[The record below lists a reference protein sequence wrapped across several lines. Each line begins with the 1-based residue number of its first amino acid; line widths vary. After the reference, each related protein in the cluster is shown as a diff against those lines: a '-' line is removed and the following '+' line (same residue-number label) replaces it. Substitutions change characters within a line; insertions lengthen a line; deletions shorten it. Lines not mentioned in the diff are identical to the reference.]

1 MEYERYISEGILE
14 KHFLGFATPE
24 EEAELQVHLNIFP
37 ELQTE
42 MEAVERRI
50 EKAAF
55 KDAVL
60 PPAHIKTSLMQHI
73 AEESKK
79 EQNYYSYKVNYNN
92 VKDPSGDDKMHVHIG
107 WKIVLIVLLSMI
119 ALSLLAAI
127 VFYMAAL
134 QK

>member
-1 MEYERYISEGILE
+1 MEYERYISDGILE
-14 KHFLGFATPE
+14 RYFLGFATPE

-55 KDAVL
+55 KDAIL
-60 PPAHIKTSLMQHI
+60 PPAHIKTSLMNRI
-73 AEESKK
+73 AEETVT
-79 EQNYYSYKVNYNN
+79 EQRHSYRVNYSN
-92 VKDPSGDDKMHVHIG
+92 VKAPSTDDKMHVHIG

-127 VFYMAAL
+127 VFYMAAS

>member
-1 MEYERYISEGILE
+1 MEYERYISDGILE
-14 KHFLGFATPE
+14 RYFLGFATPE
-24 EEAELQVHLNIFP
+24 EEAELQVHMNIFP

-60 PPAHIKTSLMQHI
+60 PPAHIKSTLMQRI
-73 AEESKK
+73 AEESVT
-79 EQNYYSYKVNYNN
+79 EQRYSYN
-92 VKDPSGDDKMHVHIG
+92 VKYSHVKAPSGDDRMHVHIG

-127 VFYMAAL
+127 VFYMAAI

>member
-1 MEYERYISEGILE
+1 MEYERYISDGILE
-14 KHFLGFATPE
+14 RYFLGFATPE

-55 KDAVL
+55 RDAVL
-60 PPAHIKTSLMQHI
+60 PPAHIKTSLLQRI
-73 AEESKK
+73 AEDTATEKH
-79 EQNYYSYKVNYNN
+79 YSSYNVNYSN
-92 VKDPSGDDKMHVHIG
+92 VKAPSANNNMHVHIG
-107 WKIVLIVLLSMI
+107 WKIVLIILLSMI

-127 VFYMAAL
+127 VFYMAAI

>member
-1 MEYERYISEGILE
+1 MEYERYISDGILE
-14 KHFLGFATPE
+14 RYFLGFATPE
-24 EEAELQVHLNIFP
+24 EEAELQIHLNIFP

-60 PPAHIKTSLMQHI
+60 PPAHIKVLLMQHI
-73 AEESKK
+73 AEESTA
-79 EQNYYSYKVNYNN
+79 EQRYSYNINYSN
-92 VKDPSGDDKMHVHIG
+92 VKAPSSNDVIHVHIG

-127 VFYMAAL
+127 VFYMAAI

>member
-1 MEYERYISEGILE
+1 MEYERYISDGILE
-14 KHFLGFATPE
+14 RYFLGFATPE
-24 EEAELQVHLNIFP
+24 EKEDLQIHLNIFP

-42 MEAVERRI
+42 MNAVERRI

-60 PPAHIKTSLMQHI
+60 PPAHIKTALMRQI
-73 AEESKK
+73 AAESAN
-79 EQNYYSYKVNYNN
+79 EHTYSYN
-92 VKDPSGDDKMHVHIG
+92 VDYRDVTTPSSDNMMSVHIG
-107 WKIVLIVLLSMI
+107 WKIVLIALLSMI

-127 VFYMAAL
+127 VFYMAAM

>member
-1 MEYERYISEGILE
+1 MEYERYISDGILE
-14 KHFLGFATPE
+14 RYFLGFATPE

-55 KDAVL
+55 KDAVM
-60 PPAHIKTSLMQHI
+60 PPAHIKASLMQHI
-73 AEESKK
+73 AEESAT
-79 EQNYYSYKVNYNN
+79 EQSYSYNVNYSN
-92 VKDPSGDDKMHVHIG
+92 VKAPSSNDKMHVHIA
-107 WKIVLIVLLSMI
+107 WKIVLIALLSMI

-127 VFYMAAL
+127 VFYMAAI

>member
-1 MEYERYISEGILE
+1 MEYERYISDGILE
-14 KHFLGFATPE
+14 RYFLGFATPE

-55 KDAVL
+55 KEAVL
-60 PPAHIKTSLMQHI
+60 PPAHVKASLMQLI
-73 AEESKK
+73 AEENAT
-79 EQNYYSYKVNYNN
+79 EQSYSYNINYSN
-92 VKDPSGDDKMHVHIG
+92 VKAPSGNDKIQVHIA

-127 VFYMAAL
+127 VFYMAAFH
-134 QK
+134 K